1 MLALQFVSYMQKQ
14 ANNANKLSRKCKY
27 ALEIIFKNGNHDR
40 WEFQV
45 IFSQASL
52 LLFCSRELNT
62 GDKIVQLYLPSRL
75 TNATCGVCDFFSQ
88 PTLLFSLFYAVRFG
102 IFVCMNEIVVVA
114 TVVVKK
120 IKTMT
125 SLPFPLTV
133 FIF

>member
-1 MLALQFVSYMQKQ
+1 MLALQFVSDMQKQ
-14 ANNANKLSRKCKY
+14 TNNANKLSRKFKY

-75 TNATCGVCDFFSQ
+75 TNATCGVCDFFSN
-88 PTLLFSLFYAVRFG
+88 LLYCFHYFMLLGLGFLFA
-102 IFVCMNEIVVVA
+102 
-114 TVVVKK
+114 
-120 IKTMT
+120 
-125 SLPFPLTV
+125 
-133 FIF
+133 